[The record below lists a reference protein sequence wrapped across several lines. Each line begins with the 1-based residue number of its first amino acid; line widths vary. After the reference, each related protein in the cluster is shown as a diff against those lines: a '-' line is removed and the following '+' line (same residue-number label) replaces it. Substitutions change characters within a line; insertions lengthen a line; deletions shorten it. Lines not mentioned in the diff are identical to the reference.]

1 MRKPDSTINTRYL
14 AKRSDGASAARV
26 VVHLAAVATPL
37 VLIAVLPLGVHD
49 GLLVATFAVLMNGML
64 NLMHA
69 AAHHHVFLDRGA
81 NMWLGK
87 SVLGPMFFANF
98 DSYRRRHWEHHKH
111 LGDPED
117 TKDAY
122 LVDIRGPRL
131 FVYLVR
137 CLTGVEA
144 LRKFTSQFQG
154 TVAANDDQA
163 DGPWLLRLAIFQSGV
178 IAVLFMAAFLARR
191 NLSEAVWMAAGTYVF
206 GYVYGVMSIT
216 IFVATLRAIAE
227 HQRTSFDIVAAG
239 RASLRNFRC
248 SWLSR
253 LVFGSYGFGEHLTHH
268 EYPAI
273 PYYRLPAA
281 TSELAAI
288 DADYRPAADYPQV
301 LLDIVKGR

>member
-1 MRKPDSTINTRYL
+1 MAI
-14 AKRSDGASAARV
+14 
-26 VVHLAAVATPL
+26 
-37 VLIAVLPLGVHD
+37 
-49 GLLVATFAVLMNGML
+49 FAVLMNGML

-69 AAHHHVFLDRGA
+69 AAHHHVFLHRGA

-98 DSYRRRHWEHHKH
+98 DSYRQRHWEHHKH
-111 LGDPED
+111 LGDDED

-137 CLTGVEA
+137 CLTGIEA
-144 LRKFTSQFQG
+144 LRKFTGQFEG
-154 TVAANDDQA
+154 TAAASEDQA
-163 DGPWLLRLAIFQSGV
+163 DGRWLLRLAIFQSGV
-178 IAVLFMAAFLARR
+178 IAVLFGAAFLARR
-191 NLSEAVWMAAGTYVF
+191 NLSEALWMAAGTYVF

-273 PYYRLPAA
+273 PYYRLPSA

-288 DADYRPAADYPQV
+288 DCGLPSGGRLPARALRYRQRPLTIPR
-301 LLDIVKGR
+301 GNP